1 MIPSGSA
8 HYDMILSKE
17 DKENQKVSSD
27 GLALV

>member
-8 HYDMILSKE
+8 HYDMLLGPNGE
-17 DKENQKVSSD
+17 AEVSED